1 MGFDRLWC
9 AKFGFEEVDMQKIEL
24 TVNEF
29 MAIMGALDEVN
40 GDKGPVGDGIYD
52 EWFKQWKDLDTRL
65 EKLDM
70 MARADMLFD
79 GKLTIN
85 AISEEHFQE
94 LINAVRGQIAMHKQL
109 IADNDEDADPDDL
122 ESWQNRLKQL
132 DSLHV
137 SASWVDQS

>member
-1 MGFDRLWC
+1 
-9 AKFGFEEVDMQKIEL
+9 MQKIEL

-40 GDKGPVGDGIYD
+40 GDQGPVGDGIYD

-109 IADNDEDADPDDL
+109 IEDEDEDADPEDL
-122 ESWQNRLKQL
+122 ASWQERLKQL

>member
-1 MGFDRLWC
+1 
-9 AKFGFEEVDMQKIEL
+9 MQKIEL

-29 MAIMGALDEVN
+29 MAIMGALDEAN
-40 GDKGPVGDGIYD
+40 DGKGPVGDGIYD
-52 EWFKQWKDLDTRL
+52 EWFKQWKDLDARL

-109 IADNDEDADPDDL
+109 IADNDEDADPEDL
-122 ESWQNRLKQL
+122 ELWQSRLKDL

-137 SASWVDQS
+137 SASWADQD